1 VEARDRTDLPWLWN
15 REARAAGSHQE
26 LGSCPLPL
34 AEVHPAAAVVA
45 AGWLCT
51 SAVASVGVG
60 SWAGPYP
67 AGPVAAAAVVA
78 AAAEVDFPASFPVG
92 SSLPT
97 R

>member
-1 VEARDRTDLPWLWN
+1 MEARDRTDLPWLLN
-15 REARAAGSHQE
+15 REARVAGIHQE

-34 AEVHPAAAVVA
+34 AEVHLAAAVVA

-67 AGPVAAAAVVA
+67 AGPVAAVVAA